1 MPPAACATCQTPLP
15 EGAQFC
21 SQCGTPTPAG
31 VTARSQTAALPPDK
45 TITRLARAL
54 GAKYEVRRLLGQGGF
69 AEVFEVWDTDLARR
83 LAVKVLRPDIA
94 WSAGMLERFRQ
105 EARSLAT
112 LNHSNILPIHF
123 VGDGEGLAYYAMPFV
138 EGQSL
143 AELLRRSGA
152 LELNRAIEIIRPVLQ
167 ALAHAHGLGLIHR
180 DIKPDNIMLE
190 TSSGRVLLVD
200 FGIAKQVGGSAT
212 NLTQTGFVVGTPYYM
227 SPEQALGQGDVDART
242 DIYAVGAVLFQM
254 VTGSPPFEGESS
266 QEIVGKHLS
275 EPVPVP
281 ATVNT
286 RIPLWLSDVI
296 LRCLAKRAADR
307 FQSCA
312 EVLTAIEA
320 GRHSGSSQAISAE
333 RVAAR
338 LKSDD
343 VTTAM
348 PTPIPAAAP
357 AVTAKA
363 SARASARTVAKPPVS
378 QAAVTTPIPAARSS
392 GGAGWMLLVAGLVIG
407 VVGLGVFRWVT
418 RPILTIEN
426 RLVDPVRIT
435 WNSSSWDLNPGERRE
450 FALPRRRGLVAQWY
464 LVQPVGPDGQP
475 MGMLLQGTIAI
486 EHPSGRMERPVDMW
500 ASGKPVFAPLITN
513 VSDRPVMVRVNAGL
527 IGAQDCNCQVPPGS
541 TRVHIGY
548 YPLFGNSSV
557 EVTSADGK
565 RASFKD
571 LGPQIS
577 DKVAGAV
584 GLRFEAKDF
593 H

>member
-1 MPPAACATCQTPLP
+1 M
-15 EGAQFC
+15 
-21 SQCGTPTPAG
+21 
-31 VTARSQTAALPPDK
+31 
-45 TITRLARAL
+45 TRLARAL
-54 GAKYEVRRLLGQGGF
+54 GPKFEVRRLLGQGGF

-94 WSAGMLERFRQ
+94 WSAGMLQRFRQ

-112 LNHSNILPIHF
+112 LNDPNILPIHF
-123 VGDGEGLAYYAMPFV
+123 VGDGEGLAYYAMPFI

-152 LELNRAIEIIRPVLQ
+152 LELDCSLGIIRPVLQ

-190 TSSGRVLLVD
+190 SSSGRVLLVD

-254 VTGSPPFEGESS
+254 VTGAPPFEGESS

-286 RIPLWLSDVI
+286 KIPVWLSNVI

-307 FQSCA
+307 FQTCA
-312 EVLTAIEA
+312 DVLTAIDA
-320 GRHSGSSQAISAE
+320 GRQSGSSQAISAE

-338 LKSDD
+338 LKADD
-343 VTTAM
+343 VTAAM
-348 PTPIPAAAP
+348 PTPKPAPAAA
-357 AVTAKA
+357 VTAQA
-363 SARASARTVAKPPVS
+363 AARSSARTPAKP
-378 QAAVTTPIPAARSS
+378 AAKPAANEAGVTTPIPAARSAR
-392 GGAGWMLLVAGLVIG
+392 GPGWMLLVAGLVLG
-407 VVGLGVFRWVT
+407 VAGLGVFRWVT

-426 RLVDPVRIT
+426 RLVDPVRVT
-435 WNSSSWDLNPGERRE
+435 WNSASWDLKPGEHRQ
-450 FALPRRRGLVAQWY
+450 FVLPRRRALVAQWF

-475 MGMLLQGTIAI
+475 MGSLLQGTIAI
-486 EHPSGRMERPVDMW
+486 EHPSGRMERFVDMW
-500 ASGKPVFAPLITN
+500 AGGKPVFAPLITN

-557 EVTSADGK
+557 EVTSPDGK

-571 LGPQIS
+571 LGPQVA